1 MRTACRWRRRCSS
14 SAAKRPSPTTP
25 TPMTASVYGCCGRRR
40 PARCRRSSST
50 SSTASSGL
58 AVSGDGFKNNGRIV
72 IVGASLT
79 GLRAAEALREEGFR
93 GQLTIIG
100 DEPDEPYDRPPLSK
114 QVLKGW
120 VAADHTKLP
129 RLRQVDAE
137 WRLGVAATALDRANR
152 LVRLADGGEVRGDR
166 LLIATGVRS
175 RRWPNPEEAALEG
188 VYTLRTNTDAARLQA
203 ALAARPR
210 RVLIIGSGFIGS
222 EAASVCRELG
232 LQVTVTERGPAPL
245 SGALG
250 GVIGAIAAEMQR
262 AAGVDLRT
270 GVSVLA
276 LEGDAAGHVR
286 RARLSDGSTLD
297 VDVVV
302 TSLGSIRNVEWLDG
316 CGLAAGFWGVGCDA
330 GCRAFDINA
339 VVTTNVF
346 VAGDIARAPH
356 VLYDYQFLVMEHWD
370 NAVLGARV
378 AAHNMVCDEV
388 DRWAHLLI
396 PQFWSGQFGVNI
408 KSVGVPSF
416 GDEIVF
422 TQGSV
427 KQRRFAAAYGR
438 RGRIVGAVTFNHG
451 KWIEHYRQEIAR
463 SGPFPPQPPGFDFP
477 ENMRVMPAD
486 FPARGVPTEAPDV
499 VLTGHAPSER
509 RAEFRPRQR

>member
-1 MRTACRWRRRCSS
+1 M
-14 SAAKRPSPTTP
+14 
-25 TPMTASVYGCCGRRR
+25 
-40 PARCRRSSST
+40 
-50 SSTASSGL
+50 SGN
-58 AVSGDGFKNNGRIV
+58 GFKDKGRIV
-72 IVGASLT
+72 IVGASLA

-93 GQLTIIG
+93 GQLMIIG
-100 DEPDEPYDRPPLSK
+100 DEPGEPYDRPPLSK
-114 QVLKGW
+114 QVLAGW
-120 VAADHTKLP
+120 VPADHTKLP
-129 RLRQVDAE
+129 RLREVNAH
-137 WRLGVAATALDRANR
+137 WRLGVAATALDRANQ
-152 LVRLADGGEVRGDR
+152 LVRLADGSEVVGDR

-175 RRWPNPEEAALEG
+175 RKWPNAEEAALQG
-188 VYTLRTNTDAARLQA
+188 VHTLRTSGDAARLQF
-203 ALAARPR
+203 ALAAAPR

-222 EAASVCRELG
+222 EVASVCRELG
-232 LQVTVTERGPAPL
+232 LEVTVTERGPAPL
-245 SGALG
+245 CGALG
-250 GVIGAIAAEMQR
+250 GVIGAVAAEMQC

-276 LEGDAAGHVR
+276 LEGDAGGHVR
-286 RARLSDGSTLD
+286 RAQLSDGSRLD

-316 CGLAAGFWGVGCDA
+316 AGLAAGFWGVGCDA
-330 GCRAFDINA
+330 GGRAFDINGL
-339 VVTTNVF
+339 VTNHIY

-356 VLYDYQFLVMEHWD
+356 VLYDYEFLAMEHWD

-388 DRWAHLLI
+388 SRWAHLLI

-416 GDEIVF
+416 GEEIVF

-438 RGRIVGAVTFNHG
+438 SGRIVGAVTFNHG
-451 KWIEHYRQEIAR
+451 KWIDYYRDQIAQ
-463 SGPFPPQPPGFDFP
+463 SGPFPPHPPGFDFP

-486 FPARGVPTEAPDV
+486 FPERGVPTETPDV
-499 VLTGHAPSER
+499 VLTGHNPSER
-509 RAEFRPRQR
+509 RAEFRTRQR

>member
-1 MRTACRWRRRCSS
+1 M
-14 SAAKRPSPTTP
+14 
-25 TPMTASVYGCCGRRR
+25 
-40 PARCRRSSST
+40 ST
-50 SSTASSGL
+50 
-58 AVSGDGFKNNGRIV
+58 FKENGRIV
-72 IVGASLT
+72 IVGASLA

-100 DEPDEPYDRPPLSK
+100 NEPDEPYDRPPLSK

-129 RLRQVDAE
+129 RLRALDAQ
-137 WRLGVAATALDRANR
+137 WQLGVAATALDRANQ
-152 LVRLADGGEVRGDR
+152 LVRLADGSEVVGDR
-166 LLIATGVRS
+166 LLIATGVRA
-175 RRWPNPEEAALEG
+175 RRWPNPDEAGLQG
-188 VYTLRTNTDAARLQA
+188 VFTLRTRSDAARLQA
-203 ALAARPR
+203 ALAAGPR

-222 EAASVCRELG
+222 EAASVCRDLNLE
-232 LQVTVTERGPAPL
+232 VTVTERGPAPL
-245 SGALG
+245 SGPLG
-250 GVIGAIAAEMQR
+250 GVIGTIAAEMQR

-276 LEGDAAGHVR
+276 LEGDAGGHVR
-286 RARLSDGSTLD
+286 RARLSDGSVLD

-302 TSLGSIRNVEWLDG
+302 TSLGSIRNVEWLQG
-316 CGLAAGFWGVGCDA
+316 SGLAAGFWGVGCDA

-339 VVTTNVF
+339 VVTNHIF

-356 VLYDYQFLVMEHWD
+356 VLYDYEFLAMEHWD

-396 PQFWSGQFGVNI
+396 PQFWSAQFGVNI

-427 KQRRFAAAYGR
+427 QQRRFAAAYGR

-451 KWIEHYRQEIAR
+451 KWIDHYRQEIAR
-463 SGPFPPQPPGFDFP
+463 SGPFPPHPPGFGFP
-477 ENMRVMPAD
+477 EDMRVRPAD

-509 RAEFRPRQR
+509 HAEFRPRQR